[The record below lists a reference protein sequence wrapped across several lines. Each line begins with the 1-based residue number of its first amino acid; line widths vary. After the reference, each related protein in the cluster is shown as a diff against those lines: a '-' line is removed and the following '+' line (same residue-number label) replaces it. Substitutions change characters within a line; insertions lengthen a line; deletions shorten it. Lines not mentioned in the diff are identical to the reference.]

1 MTLLET
7 IRLIEGVALRQPAVQ
22 SIVRQ
27 DVGRLNDLPDA
38 RYGCFAW
45 QQGAHIEGAD
55 SDIARYSFVLFYV
68 DRLTGN
74 RSNEE
79 EAQSVAGE
87 VLGGILRWIN
97 DETDIAVHE
106 WSLHPF
112 RYRFKDECAG
122 GWVEVVLEVPISLAC
137 GGVYD
142 EWYNVADFNADFNED
157 FQCWVARV
165 KDKGEILI
173 Y

>member
-55 SDIARYSFVLFYV
+55 SDIARYSF
-68 DRLTGN
+68 
-74 RSNEE
+74 
-79 EAQSVAGE
+79 